1 MTIDFTTASKAY
13 TDDEREFITE
23 RINMARKAITTD
35 YTITDGIILTE
46 NDADDTEL
54 SEINDQYGWHSFFM
68 LIMQD
73 VIMHEG
79 TRDGITLSDEAIKDL
94 IDECESDF
102 EVAYED
108 DGFDFDTIT
117 ETMVNI
123 IQHITIMDANV
134 HRWIGRSLW
143 DIDPEGL
150 PKSKTTDDKTAYTD
164 VVNEMLNM
172 LSE

>member
-1 MTIDFTTASKAY
+1 MIDFTSASKDY
-13 TDDEREFITE
+13 TDDERKFITE
-23 RINMARKAITTD
+23 RISMARKAIDTD
-35 YTITDGIILTE
+35 STITDGIILTE
-46 NDADDTEL
+46 YDADDTEL
-54 SEINDQYGWHSFFM
+54 SEINAQYGWHSFFM

-73 VIMHEG
+73 VIEHEG
-79 TRDGITLSDEAIKDL
+79 TRDGVAISDEAIKDL

-108 DGFDFDTIT
+108 ADFDFDTIT

-123 IQHITIMDANV
+123 IQHITTMDTYV

-143 DIDPEGL
+143 DINPEGL
-150 PKSKTTDDKTAYTD
+150 PKSKPTDDKTEYDD